1 MYDVLTQFN
10 FVSDS
15 NSLTAAIEHTSEV
28 YREIGVLH
36 AQQVCL
42 QTSMYMYL
50 KYCTCMYTVNVHFYM
65 LSVVDMTSE

>member
-42 QTSMYMYL
+42 HTSMYMYL
-50 KYCTCMYTVNVHFYM
+50 KYCMYTVNVHFYM
-65 LSVVDMTSE
+65 LSVVDMASG